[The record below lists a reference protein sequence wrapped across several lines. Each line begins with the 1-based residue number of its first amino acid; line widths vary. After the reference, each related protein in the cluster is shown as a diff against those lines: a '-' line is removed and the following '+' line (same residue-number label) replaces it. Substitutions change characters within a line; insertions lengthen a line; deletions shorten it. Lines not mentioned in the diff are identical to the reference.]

1 MNFIP
6 SYSGVTKS
14 ITPLYEPDFS
24 SIDWPPIR
32 KELKLERDGEYF
44 DVPNR
49 WEILRSDNQAHLG
62 VVSNRYEPIPYQD
75 NVKTLIKAINEI
87 QINKLVDDS
96 SATISIEPL
105 EKGKKLIAAA
115 NIICRTPEFQ
125 EFMEIWASNNDC
137 LFEGR
142 NYTQEEVTKAY
153 LRQAIKVESFKEL
166 KENQTAQRF
175 FNELR
180 TDFEVKKLAGEV

>member
-1 MNFIP
+1 MADTESIRESTLHFEAVLQGYYNNLK
-6 SYSGVTKS
+6 SQSGV
-14 ITPLYEPDFS
+14 I
-24 SIDWPPIR
+24 I
-32 KELKLERDGEYF
+32 KLLVHPE
-44 DVPNR
+44 DVPPALLVHKATTR
-49 WEILRSDNQAHLG
+49 FQVAMAEIGDDEEP
-62 VVSNRYEPIPYQD
+62 VVPNHI
-75 NVKTLIKAINEI
+75 
-87 QINKLVDDS
+87 
-96 SATISIEPL
+96 

>member
-1 MNFIP
+1 MAEI
-6 SYSGVTKS
+6 GDDE
-14 ITPLYEPDFS
+14 EPV
-24 SIDWPPIR
+24 
-32 KELKLERDGEYF
+32 
-44 DVPNR
+44 VPNH
-49 WEILRSDNQAHLG
+49 I
-62 VVSNRYEPIPYQD
+62 
-75 NVKTLIKAINEI
+75 
-87 QINKLVDDS
+87 
-96 SATISIEPL
+96 